1 MLKKFMT
8 TALAVMLG
16 AVMITG
22 CGNSGDSAPAES
34 TEASSEAAADGNA
47 DAPAENGDAAAP
59 SGDTIR
65 IGAIGPLSGDVSQ
78 YGVAAING
86 AKMYIDE
93 INAAGGIMGKQVE
106 LLVEDEEGQADKAV
120 TAYNKLVNDD
130 KVVAL
135 IGDVT
140 SKPSIAVAQI
150 AAQTGFPIISP
161 TGTAPDITMTGPS
174 VFRACFLDSFQGQKL
189 AEYALQKLNA
199 KTAAI
204 LYNSADDYSDGLREA
219 FSAKA
224 KELGLEIVAEE
235 AYSETD
241 VDYKAQLTNISSK
254 NPDILFLPDYY
265 STVALIAAQVKE
277 IGMTSTLLGAD
288 GWDGVLNATND
299 AANLEGAY
307 YINHYSAQD
316 PNEVVQNFLKTYK
329 ETYQM
334 DANSFS
340 ALGYDAAKIL
350 CGAIE
355 AAQST
360 EPEAIVKAMQ
370 ESSTAG
376 VTAGQITF
384 DENGNPIKE
393 ASILQIVNG
402 EYTLVEKIS

>member
-8 TALAVMLG
+8 SALAVMLG
-16 AVMITG
+16 AVMIVG
-22 CGNSGDSAPAES
+22 CSSNEAAPSAATAET
-34 TEASSEAAADGNA
+34 TEASTDTAEAETT
-47 DAPAENGDAAAP
+47 AEGEAAP

-65 IGAIGPLSGDVSQ
+65 IGALGPLSGDVSQ

-86 AKMYIDE
+86 AKMYIEE
-93 INAAGGIMGKQVE
+93 INAAGGVLGKPVE
-106 LLVEDEEGQADKAV
+106 LLIEDEEGQSDKAV

-150 AAQTGFPIISP
+150 AAQTGFPVISP
-161 TGTAPDITMTGPS
+161 TGTAPDITLTGPS
-174 VFRACFLDSFQGQKL
+174 VFRACFLDSFQGKKI
-189 AEYALQKLNA
+189 AEYASQKLNA

-219 FSAKA
+219 FIAQA
-224 KELGLEIVAEE
+224 KESGLEIVAEE

-241 VDYKAQLTNISSK
+241 VDYKAQLTGIAAK
-254 NPDILFLPDYY
+254 NPDVLFLPDYY

-277 IGMTSTLLGAD
+277 VGLTSTLIGAD

-355 AAQST
+355 KAQST
-360 EPEAIVKAMQ
+360 DPAAIVKAMQ

-376 VTAGQITF
+376 VTASQITF
-384 DENGNPIKE
+384 DQNGDPIKE
-393 ASILQIVNG
+393 ASVLKIVNG